1 MVRKI
6 LFIGVGPGDPDLLT
20 IKAMKEIK
28 SSEVIFWADSLIP
41 EKIINFANKNSEKIR
56 TSSLNLNEIMQ
67 KMIEKYK
74 EGKKVIRL
82 HDGDPCLFGAITEQ
96 IEILRQ
102 ENIRV
107 EVIPGISAFQVTASY
122 HQAELTIPDITQT
135 IILSRAGGRTGM
147 PERESLKNL
156 AQHKSSLCLYLSA
169 RHIKEAEKTLLEFYS
184 PNTKVIVGYRVSWED
199 GWTSLIKLKDMQ
211 KFSKEKNLIR
221 TTIYIVSPALGNFI
235 KPSNLYDPNYK
246 HLFRMN

>member
-96 IEILRQ
+96 IEILKKK
-102 ENIRV
+102 IL
-107 EVIPGISAFQVTASY
+107 
-122 HQAELTIPDITQT
+122 EL
-135 IILSRAGGRTGM
+135 
-147 PERESLKNL
+147 K
-156 AQHKSSLCLYLSA
+156 
-169 RHIKEAEKTLLEFYS
+169 
-184 PNTKVIVGYRVSWED
+184 
-199 GWTSLIKLKDMQ
+199 
-211 KFSKEKNLIR
+211 
-221 TTIYIVSPALGNFI
+221 
-235 KPSNLYDPNYK
+235 
-246 HLFRMN
+246 

>member
-1 MVRKI
+1 MVREI
-6 LFIGVGPGDPDLLT
+6 AFIGVGPGDPDLLT
-20 IKAMKEIK
+20 IKALREIE
-28 SSEVIFWADSLIP
+28 SSEVIFWTDSLIP
-41 EKIINFANKNSEKIR
+41 EKIINLANKKSEKIR
-56 TSSLNLNEIMQ
+56 TSSLNLNEIMLL
-67 KMIEKYK
+67 MIQKYK

-96 IEILRQ
+96 IEILKK
-102 ENIRV
+102 ENILV
-107 EVIPGISAFQVTASY
+107 KVVPGISAFQVAAAY
-122 HQAELTIPDITQT
+122 HQAELTIPDVTQT

-169 RHIKEAEKTLLEFYS
+169 RHVKQAENILLEFYA

-199 GWTSLIKLKDMQ
+199 GWTSLIELKDMQ
-211 KFSKEKNLIR
+211 KFSAEKKIIR
-221 TTIYIVSPALGNFI
+221 TTIFIISPALGNFK
-235 KPSNLYDPNYK
+235 KPSNLYDPSYK

>member
-6 LFIGVGPGDPDLLT
+6 SFIGVGPGDPDLLT

-28 SSEVIFWADSLIP
+28 SAEIIFWADSLIP
-41 EKIINFANKNSEKIR
+41 EKILSFANNNCEKIR
-56 TSSLNLNEIMQ
+56 TSSLDLNAIMQ

-96 IEILRQ
+96 IEILKK
-102 ENIRV
+102 ENIATK
-107 EVIPGISAFQVTASY
+107 VIPGISAFQVTAAY
-122 HQAELTIPDITQT
+122 HQAELTLPDITQT

-169 RHIKEAEKTLLEFYS
+169 RHVKGAEKTLLDFYD
-184 PNTKVIVGYRVSWED
+184 PKTKVIVGYRVSWED
-199 GWTSLIKLKDMQ
+199 GWTSLINLQDMH

-221 TTIYIVSPALGNFI
+221 TTIYIISPALGNFI
-235 KPSNLYDPNYK
+235 KPSNLYDPSYK